1 MAKENPMAK
10 KPVVKRPSAKPAP
23 LGLASK
29 TKPRPLGV
37 APKGSERKPATPV
50 SMPKKTLRGPDA
62 IKEIQRQVSPKGIK
76 KTELGAK
83 KGLDKKY
90 PGLYKNSKQEI
101 TMAYKAPKPTKAQL
115 AEAKV
120 RAAAS
125 GIAMNQSAK
134 GLRNASKAIVAGAS
148 MLPAGRAVKVAAT
161 AAKAAT
167 KASSAA
173 KRTKTMAD
181 AAKKA
186 EAIKIAKTVAKKPEA
201 SVKVVPARGSSYN
214 KVANQ
219 KETDRLLRNPM
230 PKSTPKSGRGSARPD
245 DEVAKIKV
253 SDNVTAR
260 VPAKS
265 NYEFA
270 KDMSRFGKIQKQ
282 NAGPLKPT
290 KAEAK
295 ANARGLKAANKKKK
309 K

>member
-1 MAKENPMAK
+1 MAK
-10 KPVVKRPSAKPAP
+10 
-23 LGLASK
+23 
-29 TKPRPLGV
+29 T
-37 APKGSERKPATPV
+37 T
-50 SMPKKTLRGPDA
+50 
-62 IKEIQRQVSPKGIK
+62 
-76 KTELGAK
+76 
-83 KGLDKKY
+83 
-90 PGLYKNSKQEI
+90 
-101 TMAYKAPKPTKAQL
+101 KPTKQQIAQAKARAGGNNPIKVTNAGLKKLGGAAVL
-115 AEAKV
+115 AASMTPVGRVVRTAATVAKV
-120 RAAAS
+120 
-125 GIAMNQSAK
+125 G
-134 GLRNASKAIVAGAS
+134 
-148 MLPAGRAVKVAAT
+148 
-161 AAKAAT
+161 
-167 KASSAA
+167 SAA

-309 K
+309 